1 MARVKKRNDGR
12 YRSSFIVNGKRYYV
26 YADKQSELKAA
37 EQAKREE
44 IEKKAYTKAASLT
57 IEEFYQRYRDA
68 KESTVKPS
76 TLQVQDSTFKV
87 ISNVEYA
94 EGQRFGDLKVSEIEP
109 EHIRIL
115 QRELGKLRTSKT
127 VNLYTALVNSV
138 LHAALNERVISWNPC
153 NAIKAVRRT
162 EPKAADTVHRAL
174 TPEETATFIAAAEQ
188 AKSWYVGLFRV
199 LLYTGARVGEV
210 AAIFPSDIHGD
221 VLHIS
226 RTVTKGKYEGA
237 YIGDST
243 KTESGKRDIPLTEEA
258 KAAIKEQMALNTDL
272 FDNGIQQLNKPIF
285 RSAFGR
291 LVSSSAV
298 AKEIGKI
305 CSAAGIERFTAHSF
319 RHTFATRAIE
329 SGMDY
334 KTLQTI
340 LGHSNIGMTL
350 GLYAHVTEKTK
361 EKELAKVRFM

>member
-1 MARVKKRNDGR
+1 MARVKKRSDGR
-12 YRSSFIVNGKRYYV
+12 YRSSFVADGKRYYV

-44 IEKKAYTKAASLT
+44 IEKKAYKKAASLT
-57 IEEFYQRYRDA
+57 LEEFYQQYRDA
-68 KESTVKPS
+68 KESTVKPN
-76 TLQVQDSTFKV
+76 TLQTQDSEFKV

-94 EGQRFGDLKVSEIEP
+94 AGQRFGELKLSEIEP

-115 QRELGKLRTSKT
+115 QRELGKVRTSKT
-127 VNLYTALVNSV
+127 VNLYTTLVNSV
-138 LHAALNERVISWNPC
+138 MHAALNERIISWNPC
-153 NAIKAVRRT
+153 NPVKALRRT

-174 TPEETATFIAAAEQ
+174 SPEETAAFITAAEQ
-188 AKSWYVGLFRV
+188 AESWYTRLFKV

-210 AAIFPSDIHGD
+210 AAISPADIRGD
-221 VLHIS
+221 VLHIA

-243 KTESGKRDIPLTEEA
+243 KTESGKRDIPLNDEA
-258 KAAIKEQMALNTDL
+258 KAAIKEQIAINTDL
-272 FDNGIQQLNKPIF
+272 FDHGIQQLNKPIF

-291 LVSSSAV
+291 LASVSAV
-298 AKEIGKI
+298 SKEIEKI
-305 CSAAGIERFTAHSF
+305 CGAAGIERFTAHSF